1 VKNNAKVTIST
12 RGEREK
18 RKKSNIEKEMRDI

>member
-1 VKNNAKVTIST
+1 MHTQGKKKGK

-18 RKKSNIEKEMRDI
+18 RKKSTLDSTDVSV